1 MKKKSKGK
9 KALLIILA
17 VFIIY
22 LLLTV
27 SIFTIVTVYL
37 NKINRAEDVVP
48 VSPEDEFFDVD
59 DGVTSDYEIDPDDIV
74 WNPGMDLQDEALLN
88 ILLVGQDRREGEG
101 RQRSDSMI
109 LCSFNSETN
118 ELALVSFLRD
128 PFLRESTLCALASF
142 LWLSR

>member
-9 KALLIILA
+9 KALKIILA

-59 DGVTSDYEIDPDDIV
+59 DGVTSDYGIDPDDIV
-74 WNPGMDLQDEALLN
+74 WNPGCSGRRFAEYSPCRA
-88 ILLVGQDRREGEG
+88 GQTRG
-101 RQRSDSMI
+101 
-109 LCSFNSETN
+109 
-118 ELALVSFLRD
+118 
-128 PFLRESTLCALASF
+128 
-142 LWLSR
+142 